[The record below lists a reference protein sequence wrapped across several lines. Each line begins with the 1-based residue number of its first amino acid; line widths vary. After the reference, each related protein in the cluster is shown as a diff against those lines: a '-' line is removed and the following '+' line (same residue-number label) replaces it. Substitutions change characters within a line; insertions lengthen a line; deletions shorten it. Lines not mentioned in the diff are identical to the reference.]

1 MEGLVECG
9 LSSIFL
15 AIGKSEHC
23 GILFSL
29 LMKQTGSRQDH
40 QVAADETLLQW
51 HQPRDWSRKGQYP
64 SLCSTER
71 SVTCRGSEQYIH
83 EARHGTLGE
92 RTDQLHVTVRTSY
105 TSWCLAIYGQL
116 INSQWPSS
124 ILLIFHVYN
133 HSSARCISMGLNR
146 WSMHFISWQS
156 IRYPPGNNQ
165 YESSGG
171 AFHIP
176 PFNWEDGGTDED
188 ADGIEWE
195 DVTKAVDI
203 DRSLWSSTSSIC
215 GRDGG
220 LWECSFW
227 RSQGTS

>member
-1 MEGLVECG
+1 MRLCFSGISPETDQ
-9 LSSIFL
+9 
-15 AIGKSEHC
+15 GK
-23 GILFSL
+23 
-29 LMKQTGSRQDH
+29 
-40 QVAADETLLQW
+40 VNTLLYAVLKEVW
-51 HQPRDWSRKGQYP
+51 HVEEVSNTFTK
-64 SLCSTER
+64 L
-71 SVTCRGSEQYIH
+71 
-83 EARHGTLGE
+83 RHGTLGE

-105 TSWCLAIYGQL
+105 TSWCLAIYSQF

-156 IRYPPGNNQ
+156 LRYPPGNNQ

-203 DRSLWSSTSSIC
+203 DRSLWSSTSSMC
-215 GRDGG
+215 GQDGG